1 MSAQPEPES
10 PEKHGLAHVVW
21 AALAA
26 IACLY
31 LILTKQ
37 TGHPPPITLVPLVL
51 VAWVAGH
58 GFIWGAR
65 RLADKGRSVSVRNDA
80 ESRAW
85 PIGLRFALV
94 ATGVAALIGM
104 SQVVGTVL
112 LRAWYPYHDVN
123 LWVTMLAV
131 WLAHTASFA
140 GLLLRKR
147 WSRPLSAML
156 VVGWALL
163 LIKQIV
169 EQLASVGATDTV
181 GALIAAGLV
190 GLLLLFAAYLG
201 WSRAVNSFLVR

>member
-1 MSAQPEPES
+1 M
-10 PEKHGLAHVVW
+10 
-21 AALAA
+21 
-26 IACLY
+26 
-31 LILTKQ
+31 
-37 TGHPPPITLVPLVL
+37 
-51 VAWVAGH
+51 
-58 GFIWGAR
+58 
-65 RLADKGRSVSVRNDA
+65 
-80 ESRAW
+80 
-85 PIGLRFALV
+85 
-94 ATGVAALIGM
+94 
-104 SQVVGTVL
+104 VGTVL
-112 LRAWYPYHDVN
+112 LREWYPYRDVN

-131 WLAHTASFA
+131 WLAHAASFA

-163 LIKQIV
+163 LVKQIV